1 MGKRNAWIRI
11 LCLLLVG
18 GLLGAML
25 PGGLPQATAAGSR
38 QVKISI
44 AEVNHCDIYYCEGG
58 ELVPIEEGQVIN
70 KTTTGNYGI
79 LFFAA
84 PHTGYALSA
93 MTATSSAGDYY
104 TISNGE
110 PNGAGSEFY
119 TYSNGKNVTNLK
131 RVGYSEDQIEH
142 ILTQAIAV
150 GCDGALLFSRPASDT
165 GAISSNLMFCAEK
178 LPTLEKHIKSVTP
191 KNGGQDK
198 PYTEGMSVGLGDTI
212 NYSLDVTFYPL
223 EKKQFAGYG
232 SAGRKDRKRG
242 RQSGGNHRAGRKQA
256 ANHDRYIRGFRRC
269 ALYHCPEGC

>member
-1 MGKRNAWIRI
+1 
-11 LCLLLVG
+11 
-18 GLLGAML
+18 ML
-25 PGGLPQATAAGSR
+25 PGGLPQAAAAGSR

-178 LPTLEKHIKSVTP
+178 LA
-191 KNGGQDK
+191 N
-198 PYTEGMSVGLGDTI
+198 
-212 NYSLDVTFYPL
+212 
-223 EKKQFAGYG
+223 AGKTYQIG
-232 SAGRKDRKRG
+232 HAKKRG
-242 RQSGGNHRAGRKQA
+242 TG
-256 ANHDRYIRGFRRC
+256 
-269 ALYHCPEGC
+269 